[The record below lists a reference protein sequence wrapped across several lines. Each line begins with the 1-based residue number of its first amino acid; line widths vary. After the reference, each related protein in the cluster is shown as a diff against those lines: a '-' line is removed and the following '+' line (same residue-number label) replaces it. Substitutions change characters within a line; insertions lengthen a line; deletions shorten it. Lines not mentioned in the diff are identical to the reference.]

1 VGLLFIIIFTVRK
14 TKILFLGIRAGM
26 RTLKVQNQNYIFSA
40 FKRLGARHVS
50 ANKNPKGFL
59 FLKPLP
65 PKKRGGCGLALP
77 GA

>member
-1 VGLLFIIIFTVRK
+1 
-14 TKILFLGIRAGM
+14 M
-26 RTLKVQNQNYIFSA
+26 RRPGKNGWWGEKQMVENSA

-65 PKKRGGCGLALP
+65 PEK
-77 GA
+77 